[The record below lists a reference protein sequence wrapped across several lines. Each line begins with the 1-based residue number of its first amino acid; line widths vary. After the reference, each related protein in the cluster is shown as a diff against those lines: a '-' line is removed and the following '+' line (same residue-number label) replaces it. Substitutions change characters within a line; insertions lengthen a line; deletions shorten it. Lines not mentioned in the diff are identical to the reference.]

1 MDNTS
6 LKSYIQPIVYSVL
19 IVFGI
24 LIGVYLVPKP
34 QNTVGKSSSN
44 SKIET
49 IIDYAVK
56 NYVDTVNP
64 EVMLSDAINGM
75 LQKLDPHSVYI
86 SAEEFNVV
94 NSELTGNF
102 EGIGIQFNIFNDTI
116 MVVNTIAG
124 GPSEK
129 IGLMPGDRIVK
140 VDTQI
145 VAGIGISNADVIKKL
160 KGPKGSKVKVGVKR
174 SGVDKLLYFSIKRDV
189 IPMHSVDIAFLVN
202 PKTAYIKVNQFTAT
216 TIDEFNTSVSAL
228 SKKGI
233 KNLMIDLRGNSGG
246 FLNAAVEIG
255 DQLLPKDRMI
265 VYTEGRTQAR
275 RDYKSRKNGKYSHL
289 QIAVLIDEW
298 SASAS
303 EIVAGAVQDNDRG
316 VVVGRRSFGK
326 GLVQEQIPLT
336 DGSAIRLTVARY
348 HTPSGRCIQRYYKGG
363 IEAYYT
369 DMLNRYESGEMED
382 AVNQKIE
389 DTTAY
394 YTLSGRKVYGGG
406 GIIPDIIVPLERN
419 ENKTYL
425 NAIVNMGIIYRFAF
439 DYVDKNRISFKKYKD
454 SNDYISNYE
463 VENST
468 FESLVAYAT
477 ENGIAP
483 DVDKINYVRNELK
496 VWLKA
501 FIGRNLFGDAAFY
514 PIQLQT
520 DKTFIKALE
529 VLENPIKK

>member
-1 MDNTS
+1 MDNKK
-6 LKSYIQPIVYSVL
+6 LNSYIQPTVYALL

-24 LIGVYLVPKP
+24 LIGVYVVPQKKLVE
-34 QNTVGKSSSN
+34 GRSFSSS
-44 SKIET
+44 KVET
-49 IIDYAVK
+49 IIDYAIK
-56 NYVDTVNP
+56 NYVDTVNADA
-64 EVMLSDAINGM
+64 MMSDAINGM

-86 SAEEFNVV
+86 SAEEFNSV
-94 NSELTGNF
+94 NSELSGNF

-140 VDTQI
+140 VDTQN
-145 VAGIGISNADVIKKL
+145 VAGVGISNSDVIKKL

-174 SGVDKLLYFSIKRDV
+174 SGVDKLLYFNIKRDV

-228 SKKGI
+228 SKKKI
-233 KNLMIDLRGNSGG
+233 KNIIIDLRGNSGG
-246 FLNAAVEIG
+246 FLNAAVEIS

-265 VYTEGRTQAR
+265 VYTEGRTQPR
-275 RDYKSRKNGKYSHL
+275 RDYKSRRDGKFSHL
-289 QIAVLIDEW
+289 KVAVLIDEW

-303 EIVAGAVQDNDRG
+303 EIVAGAIQDNDRG
-316 VVVGRRSFGK
+316 VVIGRRSFGK

-363 IEAYYT
+363 IEAYFT
-369 DMLNRYESGEMED
+369 EMLNRYESGELED
-382 AVNQKIE
+382 AEMHKIE
-389 DTTAY
+389 DSTQY
-394 YTLSGRKVYGGG
+394 FTLSGRVVYGGG

-439 DYVDKNRISFKKYKD
+439 DYVDKNRSSFKKYSD
-454 SNDYISNYE
+454 ANDYISNYQ
-463 VENST
+463 VESST
-468 FESLVAYAT
+468 FDSLVRFAA
-477 ENGIAP
+477 ENGIPP
-483 DVDKINYVRNELK
+483 DAQKIAYVKDELK
-496 VWLKA
+496 IWLKA
-501 FIGRNLFGDAAFY
+501 FIGRNLFGDDAFY
-514 PIQLQT
+514 PIQLQI
-520 DKTFIKALE
+520 DKTFIKAMD
-529 VLENPIKK
+529 VLEKPIVK